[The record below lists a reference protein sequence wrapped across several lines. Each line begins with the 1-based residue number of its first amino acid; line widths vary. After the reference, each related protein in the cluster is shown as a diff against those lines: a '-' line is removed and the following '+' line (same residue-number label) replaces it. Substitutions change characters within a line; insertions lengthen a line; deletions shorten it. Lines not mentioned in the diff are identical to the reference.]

1 MLIDAIVASRV
12 DAYKI
17 LAEIASSGVGDGN
30 IFIFKIL
37 AVKNIV
43 IFNIVAVLENL
54 ELMEFDGLTIFFYMA
69 QIS

>member
-1 MLIDAIVASRV
+1 METFSFSKFWRL
-12 DAYKI
+12 
-17 LAEIASSGVGDGN
+17 
-30 IFIFKIL
+30 
-37 AVKNIV
+37 KNIV

>member
-1 MLIDAIVASRV
+1 MLLSRLEWMHIRFWRKSPLV
-12 DAYKI
+12 VLVMETFSFSKFWR
-17 LAEIASSGVGDGN
+17 L
-30 IFIFKIL
+30 
-37 AVKNIV
+37 KNIV